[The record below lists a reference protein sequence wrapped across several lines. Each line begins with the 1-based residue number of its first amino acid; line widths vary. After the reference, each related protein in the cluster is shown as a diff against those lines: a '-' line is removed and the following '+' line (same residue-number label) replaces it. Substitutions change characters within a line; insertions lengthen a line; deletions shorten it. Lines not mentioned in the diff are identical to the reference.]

1 MFNPFFSS
9 GFYLAEHMACSITLG
24 IPLSRAL
31 TLQLIQCFVYTV
43 EICPYNLDKK

>member
-9 GFYLAEHMACSITLG
+9 GFYLAEHMACSIALG

-31 TLQLIQCFVYTV
+31 TLQLIQLFVSKV
-43 EICPYNLDKK
+43 EICPYDLDKK